1 MAPPNVRSASDRAL
15 ADIGFLIE
23 DQFQGRGL
31 GTLLMGAVAIAARR
45 NGIAR
50 FSADVLAENAPMRA
64 ILGRADME
72 WETVEAGVMHG
83 CVAIPDPGRFGIAPG
98 AAAALAAVVEEM
110 KIRL

>member
-1 MAPPNVRSASDRAL
+1 
-15 ADIGFLIE
+15 
-23 DQFQGRGL
+23 
-31 GTLLMGAVAIAARR
+31 MGAVTIAAQR

-64 ILGRADME
+64 ILNHAGVK

-83 CVAIPDPGRFGIAPG
+83 CVTFPDPGKFGIMPG
-98 AAAALAAVVEEM
+98 TAAALAAVVEEM